1 MFFCFFLHFISF
13 RAFSL
18 WFKILFCGN
27 REWSLFA
34 QVAVAFLGVLSFF
47 LISFCFF
54 FLVVFVNSVL
64 VDVCVFTFFRYELRF
79 CFLVDVYSSFFFFV
93 VCVIR
98 FVVYVF
104 SFMYMRGTVNSRRF
118 FFVLSIFVFSMA
130 VLVFSGNFF
139 CFLIG

>member
-1 MFFCFFLHFISF
+1 
-13 RAFSL
+13 
-18 WFKILFCGN
+18 
-27 REWSLFA
+27 
-34 QVAVAFLGVLSFF
+34 
-47 LISFCFF
+47 
-54 FLVVFVNSVL
+54 
-64 VDVCVFTFFRYELRF
+64 VFTFFRYELRF